1 LKIKGWIGRVVI
13 AGLLMI
19 TLVSTQVGSARA
31 ETVTSRIYRGQT
43 KGWPLDPGDLL
54 VVYYYADGKSCTVKW
69 GQPFWTYWLMRRPI
83 VVITIYCAP
92 TKSGP
97 WAYMYTA
104 PVDCFTRSWPLLLS
118 SGVYKFVLKC
128 YSDSG
133 SWVWLKI
140 L

>member
-1 LKIKGWIGRVVI
+1 VKKYIEMLLIVGVLMTVVT
-13 AGLLMI
+13 GMS
-19 TLVSTQVGSARA
+19 VPSVKA
-31 ETVTSRIYRGQT
+31 ETITSRIYRGQT

-54 VVYYYADGKSCTVKW
+54 VVYYYADGKSAIVKW
-69 GQPFWTYWLMRRPI
+69 GQPFWAYWIMEQPE